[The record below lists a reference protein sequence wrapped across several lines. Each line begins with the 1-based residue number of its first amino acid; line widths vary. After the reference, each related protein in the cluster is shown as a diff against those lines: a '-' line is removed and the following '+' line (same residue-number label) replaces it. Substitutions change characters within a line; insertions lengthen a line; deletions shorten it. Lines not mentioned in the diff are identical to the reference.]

1 MGCGLFHLICMV
13 FGGCVDRFG
22 SKCPLLPWSNVL
34 LMKIKQSLSLA
45 TVKLEHFTL
54 PFYKSYK
61 GSLSELS
68 ELYSNILVL
77 VDKSEMVCPYI
88 HL

>member
-1 MGCGLFHLICMV
+1 MGYGLFHLICMV

-22 SKCPLLPWSNVL
+22 SKCPLLPWNDVL

-61 GSLSELS
+61 GSLSEL
-68 ELYSNILVL
+68 YSKILVL
-77 VDKSEMVCPYI
+77 VDRNLRWFVHTFNYK
-88 HL
+88 